1 MNDRNERSEEFR
13 FSGGALVS
21 RIKDI
26 FHAGNVRRVVIKNEN
41 GRVLIDIPLTI
52 GVAGTVLAPQLAA
65 IGAIAA
71 LALKGSIVIEKEP
84 GEPPPPGGSPQ
95 YPGTGAASGPI
106 VDSSPKDFNEHA
118 G

>member
-1 MNDRNERSEEFR
+1 MNDRSKRSEEFR
-13 FSGGALVS
+13 FSGGVLVS
-21 RIKDI
+21 RIKEI
-26 FHAGNVRRVVIKNEN
+26 LHAGNIRRVVVKNEH
-41 GRVLIDIPLTI
+41 GRILIDIPLTI

-84 GEPPPPGGSPQ
+84 DELPPAAGSSR
-95 YPGTGAASGPI
+95 YSGTGPASEPT
-106 VDSSPKDFNEHA
+106 VDSSPKDSNVHA